1 MNDEL
6 PNLPR
11 FLRMGVRHP
20 RQSLLLI
27 LLVSLAAIV
36 GALRINIDTSLDRL
50 IRQDGIDRQ
59 AYLHVA
65 REFGSDQRS
74 FIYLR
79 DEQLWSPE
87 KLAALEQLHEA
98 LRRLPFVERIDDIF
112 TAPTVKAL
120 DGQLRSH
127 PLLLTAPADE
137 QAAARARQDA
147 ISNSLAVR
155 NIVSADGKAIAIGIS
170 IREKYVGSDVAEVG
184 ESLEKILGPAR
195 AKFSTLMHIGPSPTE
210 AAMRQGLQHDLRVL
224 LPTAGLATAIAVALI
239 CGSLTAAAAT
249 LAAGALTLLW
259 TFGMMGY
266 AGIPLT
272 LLTATLPPLILVI
285 VTIQI
290 VRMNYSGMP
299 GKPASLDLGGL
310 PDRRQRNEFM
320 ARNFGMPFLAT
331 VATVTLGFA
340 FNAFTDIRPIRDFGI
355 VAAFAMFAS
364 GFVTILLVPALYA
377 LLGTRR
383 MSFRRLPLIDG
394 FALQASNL
402 VGLLRHRAMTW
413 VILLAAIA
421 CGALV
426 QQAGS
431 LQITSEP
438 LAFFRPNHPLVQ
450 TADRMHDDLT
460 GARVFYITLDAN
472 ADGAFRDP
480 ANLKR
485 LSEIQA
491 FIAKQHVFDRSFSL
505 ADLIAQANQE
515 AAGGRPDAYTIP
527 PSRKLIGQYLLLY
540 PRAALEAYV
549 SHDLRRANIAVRHN
563 VRESSR
569 LNQNLRELR
578 QVVAGYAGPNMVT
591 SIVGENLLINATAD
605 SLLADLAMVSAA
617 ILVLVFVGVSLM
629 YTSIKGGI
637 IALVP
642 SVLPMLIVLGGMRIL
657 EIPVSTT
664 TVLIAIII
672 ICVAIDGTLHLF
684 SRYSEL
690 CRHSHDYHQAVVE
703 TLKHEAAPMTAI
715 SLALAAGCSV
725 LAFSDFALIAQF
737 GTLAAAAMMVALFAN
752 LVVTPLVMSRI
763 RLVGLYEILAM
774 SMQREALVNS
784 PLFRGLTNYQ
794 IRKTI
799 LISELCKYQDGELL
813 IEQGTRGRSMFL
825 VVGGQLEVL
834 RRDDAGDRRHALLG
848 PGDVFGEI
856 GFVNSTFRTADVR
869 AMGPVSVL
877 RFDYDRLENDLM
889 FFPHIMAKLNFNIS
903 GILGRRLAEVVEEYQ
918 PPPPVPASAAGSP
931 APGA

>member
-1 MNDEL
+1 MNDEF
-6 PNLPR
+6 PHLPR

-27 LLVSLAAIV
+27 LLLSLAAMV
-36 GALRINIDTSLDRL
+36 GALRLNIDTSLDRL

-98 LRRLPFVERIDDIF
+98 LRRLPFVERIDDLF
-112 TAPTVKAL
+112 TAPAVKAL
-120 DGQLRSH
+120 DGQLYAH
-127 PLLLTAPADE
+127 PLLLAAPTDE
-137 QAAARARQDA
+137 PAAARARQAA
-147 ISNSLAVR
+147 ITNPLAVR
-155 NIVSADGKAIAIGIS
+155 NIVSDDGKAIAIGIS

-195 AKFSTLMHIGPSPTE
+195 TKFSTVMHIGPSPIE
-210 AAMRQGLQHDLRVL
+210 AAMRQGLQHDLRVV
-224 LPTAGLATAIAVALI
+224 LPAAGLATAIVVALI
-239 CGSLTAAAAT
+239 CGSLTAAAVT
-249 LAAGALTLLW
+249 LAVGGLTLLW
-259 TFGMMGY
+259 TFGMMGF

-272 LLTATLPPLILVI
+272 LLTATLPPLILVM

-290 VRMNYSGMP
+290 VRMSYSGTFD
-299 GKPASLDLGGL
+299 KPAASDHVEL

-320 ARNFGMPFLAT
+320 AGNFGMPFLAT
-331 VATVTLGFA
+331 VAAATLGCALNVFS
-340 FNAFTDIRPIRDFGI
+340 DIRPIRDFGV

-364 GFVTILLVPALYA
+364 GFLSLLLLPALYA
-377 LLGTRR
+377 LFGARP
-383 MSFRRLPLIDG
+383 MSFRQLPVIDG
-394 FALQASNL
+394 FAQQVSGV
-402 VGLLRHRAMTW
+402 VGMLRHRAMTW
-413 VILLAAIA
+413 TILLAAVA
-421 CGALV
+421 CGTVV
-426 QQAGS
+426 QQADS
-431 LQITSEP
+431 LLITSEP

-450 TADRMHDDLT
+450 TADRMHEDLT
-460 GARVFYITLDAN
+460 GANVFYITLDAN

-485 LSEIQA
+485 LSDIQA
-491 FIAKQHVFDRSFSL
+491 FIAKQQVFDRSFSL
-505 ADLIAQANQE
+505 ADLVAQANQE
-515 AAGGRPDAYTIP
+515 AAGGRPDAYAIP

-549 SHDLRRANIAVRHN
+549 SHDQRRANIAVRHS

-569 LNQNLRELR
+569 LNRNLRELR
-578 QVVAGYAGPNMVT
+578 QVAAGYAGPTMVT
-591 SIVGENLLINATAD
+591 TIVGENLLINAAAD
-605 SLLADLAMVSAA
+605 RLLADLAKVSAA
-617 ILVLVFVGVSLM
+617 ILVLVFIAVSLM
-629 YTSIKGGI
+629 YTSLKGGF

-642 SVLPMLIVLGGMRIL
+642 SVLPMLVVLGGMRIL
-657 EIPVSTT
+657 EIPASTT

-715 SLALAAGCSV
+715 SLALAASCGV

-737 GTLAAAAMMVALFAN
+737 GSLAAAAMMVALVAN

-774 SMQREALVNS
+774 AMQREALVNS
-784 PLFRGLTNYQ
+784 PLFRGMSNYQ

-799 LISELCKYQDGELL
+799 LISELGKYQDGELL

-825 VVGGQLEVL
+825 VVAGQIEVL
-834 RRDDAGDRRHALLG
+834 RRDDAGGRRHALLG

-856 GFVNSTFRTADVR
+856 GFVNSTLRTADVR

-918 PPPPVPASAAGSP
+918 PPPPTPAPAVGSSAAET
-931 APGA
+931 